1 MHNLKLTLNSWIR
14 RKNVR
19 GEGEHNPTTELIKF
33 QPLLMLG
40 RSPSGSVYKTNY
52 SYFVVQIELME
63 NWIQNASKVV
73 RVLLQHAVRFQTTS
87 FINSYV
93 ANT

>member
-1 MHNLKLTLNSWIR
+1 M
-14 RKNVR
+14 
-19 GEGEHNPTTELIKF
+19 EHNPTTELIKF

-40 RSPSGSVYKTNY
+40 RSPSGSVYKTKLY
-52 SYFVVQIELME
+52 YFVVQIELME
-63 NWIQNASKVV
+63 NWIRNVSKVV
-73 RVLLQHAVRFQTTS
+73 RVLFQHAIRFQTTS